1 MELKFNNLSLAKQSD
16 YETHIS
22 KFTRREEIDAKGFS
36 VKFQRSH
43 MRSAGLDF
51 STFLGLGSKRENSVT
66 VTLSGTSGRRVR
78 IRRPEAFLEE
88 VLKQDGVEQWIR
100 THATLKHKS
109 KYGNH
114 AWTAPELWLVTG
126 VQYLT
131 GGEYEF
137 EDNATNELS
146 AHGGADIG
154 AAAGGPAGV
163 AKLQAEARHERANGA
178 QNGFGH
184 EDERVWAAQFMTV
197 KIDFGA
203 QASDPSLSSERSWV
217 PKTIKTIYLEDVK
230 DLEFQGVRASRE
242 QADEETPE
250 LVARITTTAGK
261 RDEGIS
267 EEEDSASEE
276 EEGFVVDD
284 GPYVIALQNANWE
297 MYNKYN
303 NYLAQRA
310 AQRTRQVVN

>member
-1 MELKFNNLSLAKQSD
+1 MIEIISNNLSLVKQSD
-16 YETHIS
+16 YEAHIS
-22 KFTRREEIDAKGFS
+22 KFTRREEVDGKGFS
-36 VKFQRSH
+36 VQFQRSH

-51 STFLGLGSKRENSVT
+51 SSFLGLGSKRENSVT
-66 VTLSGTSGRRVR
+66 VTLTGTSGRRVR

-88 VLKQDGVEQWIR
+88 VLKQDGVDQWIR
-100 THATLKHKS
+100 AHATLKHKS

-131 GGEYEF
+131 GGEYHF

-146 AHGGADIG
+146 AHGGADVG

-163 AKLQAEARHERANGA
+163 AKLQAEVRHEKQNGA

-197 KIDFGA
+197 KIDIGA
-203 QASDPSLSSERSWV
+203 QAADPTLSSERSWV

-242 QADEETPE
+242 QADQETPE
-250 LVARITTTAGK
+250 LVARITAGEGE
-261 RDEGIS
+261 RDEGVS
-267 EEEDSASEE
+267 DREGSASEGE
-276 EEGFVVDD
+276 DDLVVDD
-284 GPYVIALQNANWE
+284 GPYVHALQNANWE
-297 MYNKYN
+297 MYNKYK

-310 AQRTRQVVN
+310 GQRTR